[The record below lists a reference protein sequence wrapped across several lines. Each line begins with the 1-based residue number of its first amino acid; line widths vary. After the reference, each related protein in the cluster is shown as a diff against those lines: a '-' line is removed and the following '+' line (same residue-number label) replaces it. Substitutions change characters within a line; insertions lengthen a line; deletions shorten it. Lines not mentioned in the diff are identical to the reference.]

1 MGMIRYRKASEKG
14 ERRVGRGR
22 WTLKVRRKCF
32 MERGERVGRAMR
44 IDTTTQSLSG
54 REDKRDPHDGGVG
67 RKRGARR
74 TLPSRR
80 SESE

>member
-1 MGMIRYRKASEKG
+1 
-14 ERRVGRGR
+14 
-22 WTLKVRRKCF
+22 
-32 MERGERVGRAMR
+32 MR